1 MKEGKQS
8 KKEEPTVTHKT
19 RYDEY
24 LESRKKLVPELVIR
38 AKGEDRSMNAYAK
51 DAGVSRAALSQI
63 VNGVYIPSPEVISKL
78 TSDAAC
84 PRNGVTF
91 EEFMATAGYNFRN
104 RLEEDSYDIFAE
116 LENGKKIV
124 PEAKTKDASQKMPN
138 QCNDSF
144 EERRKARLQFE
155 QEATSA
161 ICTSLFNK
169 GVMFQRASEFSSNMI
184 RNDLVIDICNQKIT
198 KWTFD
203 FGWASE
209 TEKKPSI
216 ISIFR
221 SQLLE
226 NAALINLDEKEK
238 YTFVVNNEK
247 AYQYLKRYEKA
258 VGIRGEVSVAYFS
271 SAEKKIVD
279 EFYLANYKLGDQT
292 KEIYLIKTTEE

>member
-63 VNGVYIPSPEVISKL
+63 VNGVYVPSPEVISKL

-161 ICTSLFNK
+161 ICISLFNK
-169 GVMFQRASEFSSNMI
+169 GVMFQRATESASNTI
-184 RNDLVIDICNQKIT
+184 RNDLVIDISNQKII

-203 FGWASE
+203 FGWVPEERKIPIMSM
-209 TEKKPSI
+209 
-216 ISIFR
+216 FR
-221 SQLLE
+221 SRLFE
-226 NAALINLDEKEK
+226 NAALINLDEKAK